1 MRQTLVL
8 NNMMWSQHLH
18 IRLSPLLSIR
28 APATMGEAGRAAF
41 IGLREGASTILLRAS
56 LPLPLVASA
65 HQHSG
70 ALGGLQR
77 TVHLGRGDRE
87 G

>member
-1 MRQTLVL
+1 MLVL
-8 NNMMWSQHLH
+8 NNMMWLQHLH

-41 IGLREGASTILLRAS
+41 IGLREGPSTVLLRPS

-70 ALGGLQR
+70 TLGGLQR
-77 TVHLGRGDRE
+77 AVHLGRGNRE